1 MNDVIPKS
9 IAETFRPG
17 EQAEVERLLCLL
29 MTASQAEI
37 ADFSVMGGGLTN
49 RNYKVTLT
57 NGKKIAMRIAGQGT
71 NEYLNRAAEKHNAS
85 IVSGLGINAEIYFF
99 DLKTGSQLSHFIDG
113 RTLEPGD
120 FKTNREILKK
130 AAELMRKYH
139 CGNMEFADVFN
150 PIRETQGYLKILRD
164 SNFAEAYE
172 EFPEIRKQML
182 SVMQAYVNCPQ
193 KRVPCHND
201 PLAANFMLEGE
212 RLYLIDWEY
221 AGMNDPTFDLAA
233 VINENEL
240 DEETAEFFLECY
252 YGGSLTEE
260 QRARVHISRFVAD
273 VLWCVWSLVQ
283 INSGKDHDL
292 YWEYGKDRAQW
303 CIKFIEHPHFEE
315 YLRLIGYKDDGALPD
330 LSVALR

>member
-1 MNDVIPKS
+1 MAYPIPEE
-9 IAETFRPG
+9 IVEAFRPG
-17 EQAEVERLLCLL
+17 EREEVERLLLL
-29 MTASQAEI
+29 LTTASQAEI
-37 ADFSVMGGGLTN
+37 EEFSVMGGGLTN

-57 NGKKIAMRIAGQGT
+57 NGKKIAMRIAGSGT
-71 NEYLNRAAEKHNAS
+71 DEYLNRAAEKHNAS

-113 RTLEPGD
+113 RTLDSSD

-130 AAELMRKYH
+130 TAELMRRYH
-139 CGNMEFADVFN
+139 SGNMEFADVFN

-164 SNFAEAYE
+164 SNFTEVYE
-172 EFPEIRKQML
+172 EFPAIREQML
-182 SVMQAYVNCPQ
+182 AVMQAYVSCPQ
-193 KRVPCHND
+193 KKVPCHND
-201 PLAANFMLEGE
+201 PLAANFMLEGD

-233 VINENEL
+233 IINENEL
-240 DEETAEFFLECY
+240 DEEAAEFFLECY

-292 YWEYGKDRAQW
+292 YWAYGKDRAQW
-303 CIKFIEHPHFEE
+303 CMKFMEHPQFDE
-315 YLRLIGYKDDGALPD
+315 YLKLIGYEDVIAKPD
-330 LSVALR
+330 LSAILC